1 MTPTEAHDR
10 FAEAWALHR
19 PYLVDLAFRM
29 LGSIGDAEDVVQEA
43 FSRLL
48 RERSD
53 QIEDDRGWMI
63 VVTSRLCLDQIRSAR
78 ARHERVTDVGDEFSY
93 KPGTGTG
100 VDPAD
105 RITLDDNIR
114 LALLVVLER
123 LGPAE
128 RVVFVLHDIFQLPFA
143 TVAETLGKTAAACRQ
158 LALRARRKIQ
168 DIDGP
173 LAPEVEAAQHRL
185 VTERFITAC
194 ANGDLAGL
202 LEVLDPDVSGTVD
215 IRARQVVVGAD
226 LVAANLLRYWAGR
239 ATLVSQP
246 VGSQPALLAFVDRQL
261 AAILILTM
269 GAEKITKIHVIAD
282 AGKIAFLRTQL
293 SESP

>member
-53 QIEDDRGWMI
+53 RIEDDRGWMI

-78 ARHERVTDVGDEFSY
+78 ARRERVTDVGDEFSY
-93 KPGTGTG
+93 KPGTGTS

-194 ANGDLAGL
+194 ANGDLVGL
-202 LEVLDPDVSGTVD
+202 LEVLDPEVSGTVD
-215 IRARQVVVGAD
+215 IRARQ
-226 LVAANLLRYWAGR
+226 
-239 ATLVSQP
+239 
-246 VGSQPALLAFVDRQL
+246 
-261 AAILILTM
+261 
-269 GAEKITKIHVIAD
+269 
-282 AGKIAFLRTQL
+282 
-293 SESP
+293 